1 MFFFKRRKS
10 RVLPGF
16 GLTMGLTLVYLSLLV
31 LIPFSGL
38 LLKVSGMTW
47 QQYTQTMLSSSVLA
61 SFRLTFGASFLAA
74 LINAFFGF
82 IVAWVLVRYEF
93 PLRRLADAI
102 VDLPFAMPTAVSGI
116 ALTTLYQRIGD
127 MIGYRIIFTQLGVLI
142 ALTFIGLPFVVRTLQ
157 PAIEDVERE
166 LEEVSASLGAN
177 RWKTFWRVIFPSVCP
192 ALITGFAMAFARAL
206 GEYGSVIFI
215 AGSMPGR
222 RIVSL
227 EIVERLNENSPEGD
241 LRAVA
246 VAVTMLVAS
255 FLLLFC
261 INLLQTWMNRR
272 YVDSN

>member
-1 MFFFKRRKS
+1 M
-10 RVLPGF
+10 LPGF

-47 QQYTQTMLSSSVLA
+47 QQYTQTILSSSVLA

-74 LINAFFGF
+74 MINAFFGF

-93 PLRRLADAI
+93 PMRRLADAI

-157 PAIEDVERE
+157 PAIEDIERE

-177 RWKTFWRVIFPSVCP
+177 RWKTFWRVIFPSVSP

-255 FLLLFC
+255 FVLLFC

>member
-1 MFFFKRRKS
+1 MVFWKKRKP

-47 QQYTQTMLSSSVLA
+47 QQYTQTIFSSSVLA

-93 PLRRLADAI
+93 PMRRLADAI

-157 PAIEDVERE
+157 PAIEDIERE

-177 RWKTFWRVIFPSVCP
+177 RWKTFWRVIFPSVSP

-255 FLLLFC
+255 FVLLFC

>member
-1 MFFFKRRKS
+1 
-10 RVLPGF
+10 
-16 GLTMGLTLVYLSLLV
+16 MGLTLVYLSLMV

-38 LLKVSGMTW
+38 LLKVGGMTW
-47 QQYTQTMLSSSVLA
+47 ESYVRTMTSNSVVQ
-61 SFRLTFGASFLAA
+61 SFQLTFGASLLAA
-74 LINAFFGF
+74 IINAFFGF
-82 IVAWVLVRYEF
+82 VVAWVLVRYRF
-93 PLRRLADAI
+93 PFRRVVDAM

-116 ALTTLYQRIGD
+116 ALTTLYRRIGD
-127 MIGYRIIFTQLGVLI
+127 AIGCQIIFTQMGVLI

-157 PAIEDVERE
+157 PAIEDVEKE
-166 LEEVSASLGAN
+166 LEEVSASLGAT
-177 RWKTFWRVIFPSVCP
+177 RWKTFWRVIFPAVRP

-255 FLLLFC
+255 FLLLLI
-261 INLLQTWMNRR
+261 INLLQARMQRQHA
-272 YVDSN
+272 VE

>member
-1 MFFFKRRKS
+1 
-10 RVLPGF
+10 
-16 GLTMGLTLVYLSLLV
+16 MGLTLVYLSLLV

-38 LLKVSGMTW
+38 VLKVGGMTW
-47 QQYTQTMLSSSVLA
+47 EQYAQTMFSAPVLA
-61 SFRLTFGASFLAA
+61 SFRLTFGASLLAA

-82 IVAWVLVRYEF
+82 IVAWVLVRYQF
-93 PLRRLADAI
+93 PLRRVVDAL

-116 ALTTLYQRIGD
+116 ALTALYQRIGD
-127 MIGYRIIFTQLGVLI
+127 MLGCRIIFTPMGVLI

-157 PAIEDVERE
+157 PAIEDVESE

-177 RWKTFWRVIFPSVCP
+177 RWQTFWRVIFPAIRP

-206 GEYGSVIFI
+206 GEYGSVVFI

-255 FLLLFC
+255 FLILFC
-261 INLLQTWMNRR
+261 INLFQNWMNRR
-272 YVDSN
+272 FSEP